1 MTTKGRGST
10 ELLETDNVSRV
21 NTGGELKFQELQPNL

>member
-1 MTTKGRGST
+1 MTTKGQGST

-21 NTGGELKFQELQPNL
+21 HTLEDLKFQELQHNL